1 LRSVGG
7 LRSICAVLGL
17 LLTSCGY
24 HVAGNTNLLPVDIHT
39 IAVTPWTSLGIQYKL
54 PNLLSGAIGRE
65 LISRTHYTIVADP
78 AKADAVLS
86 GAVANMSSIAT
97 VGDPATGRSTGGQVT
112 VMIQV
117 KLVDK
122 AGKVLFT
129 RPNMEFRERYELSVI
144 PGQYFDESPAALN
157 RLSGDVARS
166 VVSAILENF

>member
-1 LRSVGG
+1 
-7 LRSICAVLGL
+7 
-17 LLTSCGY
+17 
-24 HVAGNTNLLPVDIHT
+24 
-39 IAVTPWTSLGIQYKL
+39 
-54 PNLLSGAIGRE
+54 
-65 LISRTHYTIVADP
+65 
-78 AKADAVLS
+78 
-86 GAVANMSSIAT
+86 VANMSSIAT